1 MRNPSQRYLD
11 RRSFLQGTILTAGVV
26 PSGVQSLVQ
35 PLNRSDSAQTLEI
48 IAEDKAELYYRFT
61 VEGNVEK
68 TRTSNTVKAGRNDPL
83 TTGNNK
89 ATTTVRGFTGNPGNG
104 DAYEVTGTV
113 RSFQQTGGT
122 SDFRILLDGREVSPR
137 DLGGPDRTVGSLERI
152 NVDRPMEGTLEIV
165 ATEPAELYY
174 DFTVEGDVEKT
185 KTSNA
190 VKAGRNDPLTTG
202 NNKATTTVR
211 GFTGNPGNGDAYEI
225 DGTFNVFRR
234 TGGNSDFFFRFN
246 DERLTP
252 NELARVNVKPASDCV
267 LNEFKKYSGSSSRKF
282 TDRRDELV
290 KTAQEAKTNR
300 MLSRAN
306 ILAIDALET
315 IARVHYGDYLG
326 GAQEFLDLMD
336 RSTRILAE
344 ETNHPMYQ
352 SLWKYTQTAQFVYGL
367 LHNSDNSLQEYVE
380 LVEEAYGITQDR
392 DEESMRAAME
402 LALKGY
408 TGRFKKDVT
417 NMTLDIADLPLEST
431 VTGLKINA
439 QGQLMLK
446 IHAECQLPILDEL
459 ARLTEYRTD
468 GKITE
473 QEMYGHFAC
482 RQELWLARLRL
493 SEHIHHLERVGRKKS
508 LVFRLS
514 RDLGELLGMSDVLK
528 DSKTAA
534 KVSRR
539 TYNQLLKELA
549 LFRKGV
555 DSC

>member
-1 MRNPSQRYLD
+1 
-11 RRSFLQGTILTAGVV
+11 
-26 PSGVQSLVQ
+26 
-35 PLNRSDSAQTLEI
+35 
-48 IAEDKAELYYRFT
+48 
-61 VEGNVEK
+61 
-68 TRTSNTVKAGRNDPL
+68 
-83 TTGNNK
+83 
-89 ATTTVRGFTGNPGNG
+89 
-104 DAYEVTGTV
+104 
-113 RSFQQTGGT
+113 
-122 SDFRILLDGREVSPR
+122 
-137 DLGGPDRTVGSLERI
+137 
-152 NVDRPMEGTLEIV
+152 
-165 ATEPAELYY
+165 
-174 DFTVEGDVEKT
+174 
-185 KTSNA
+185 
-190 VKAGRNDPLTTG
+190 
-202 NNKATTTVR
+202 
-211 GFTGNPGNGDAYEI
+211 
-225 DGTFNVFRR
+225 
-234 TGGNSDFFFRFN
+234 
-246 DERLTP
+246 
-252 NELARVNVKPASDCV
+252 
-267 LNEFKKYSGSSSRKF
+267 
-282 TDRRDELV
+282 
-290 KTAQEAKTNR
+290 
-300 MLSRAN
+300 
-306 ILAIDALET
+306 
-315 IARVHYGDYLG
+315 
-326 GAQEFLDLMD
+326 
-336 RSTRILAE
+336 
-344 ETNHPMYQ
+344 MYQ
-352 SLWKYTQTAQFVYGL
+352 SLWKYTQTAQFVYRL

-380 LVEEAYGITQDR
+380 LVEKAYGITQDR

-549 LFRKGV
+549 LFREGI